1 MIVKVRLYRTPG
13 PVYTR
18 LHRETAAGLEEL
30 KAPALSSRGSVT
42 MRIGMVLNHRIP
54 PPDIRVEKEARTLLD
69 AGHEVHLLLE
79 GSPGGELDEQYKGM
93 SLHRGVTMGP
103 LREKFHR
110 YTFNFTFRDRMW
122 RRAIKDFATSR
133 KVQALHVHD
142 LPFMREAVS
151 VARELGLPVVA
162 DLHENY
168 PAGLQVW
175 YESSFKKRTIYNYR
189 RWSRYER
196 EILEEVDAV
205 IAVVEESKER
215 LVRLGLPADK
225 IYVVPN
231 TASRDRET
239 IPIDREIVERY
250 YGSFVLCYIG
260 GFAPHRGLDTVI
272 KAMPIVKTKVSG
284 VLLLLVGDR
293 NEPYRRYLERLAG
306 ESGCGDVVEMTGWQ
320 PFEKIWSFIEA
331 SDVCLVPHARNP
343 HTDTTIPHKIFQYM
357 SVSKPIVVSDCPPLR
372 RVVEDSGGG
381 VWFRYDDPSDFA
393 ARIFELYESE
403 EGRRRMG
410 EAGRSAFLDRYNWD
424 STSGELRLLYERL
437 ASRTG

>member
-1 MIVKVRLYRTPG
+1 MIEKVRLYRPTG
-13 PVYTR
+13 SVYTG
-18 LHRETAAGLEEL
+18 LHHETAAALEEL
-30 KAPALSSRGSVT
+30 KAPALSPRGSET

-54 PPDIRVEKEARTLLD
+54 PPDIRVEKEAKTLLD

-79 GSPGGELDEQYKGM
+79 GVPGQERMEEYKGM
-93 SLHRGVTMGP
+93 SLLRGVTMGP
-103 LREKFHR
+103 LREKYHR

-122 RRAIKDFATSR
+122 RRAIRDFASSR
-133 KVQALHVHD
+133 NVQALHVHD
-142 LPFMREAVS
+142 LPFMKEAVS

-168 PAGLQVW
+168 PAGLQAW

-225 IYVVPN
+225 IFVVPN
-231 TASRDRET
+231 TASREREA
-239 IPIDREIVERY
+239 IPIDREIVEKYR
-250 YGSFVLCYIG
+250 GSFVLCYIG

-272 KAMPIVKTKVSG
+272 RAMPIVKAKVPE
-284 VLLLLVGDR
+284 VHLLLVGDR
-293 NEPYRRYLERLAG
+293 NEPYRRYLERLTG
-306 ESGCGDVVEMTGWQ
+306 ESGCGDLVEMTGWQ

-357 SVSKPIVVSDCPPLR
+357 SVRKPIVVSDCPPLR
-372 RVVEDSGGG
+372 RVVEDSRGG
-381 VWFRYDDPSDFA
+381 VWFKYDDPADFA
-393 ARIFELYESE
+393 AKVIGLYENGE
-403 EGRRRMG
+403 ERRRMG
-410 EAGRSAFLDRYNWD
+410 EAGRNAFLDRYNWD

>member
-1 MIVKVRLYRTPG
+1 
-13 PVYTR
+13 
-18 LHRETAAGLEEL
+18 
-30 KAPALSSRGSVT
+30 

-54 PPDIRVEKEARTLLD
+54 PPDIRVEKEAKTLLE

-79 GSPGGELDEQYKGM
+79 GSPGQVREEEYKGM
-93 SLHRGVTMGP
+93 SIRRGVTMSP
-103 LREKFHR
+103 LREKYHR
-110 YTFNFTFRDRMW
+110 YTFNFTFRDPMW
-122 RRAIKDFATSR
+122 RRAIAGFASSR

-175 YESSFKKRTIYNYR
+175 YESSFKKRTIYNFG

-196 EILEEVDAV
+196 EILKEVDAI

-225 IYVVPN
+225 IFVVPN
-231 TASRDRET
+231 TASREREA
-239 IPIDREIVERY
+239 IPIDGEIVTRY
-250 YGSFVLCYIG
+250 SGSFTLCYIG

-272 KAMPIVKTKVSG
+272 RAMPTIRERVPHA
-284 VLLLLVGDR
+284 LLLLVGDR

-306 ESGCGDVVEMTGWQ
+306 ESGCGDAVEMTGWQ
-320 PFEKIWSFIEA
+320 PFEKIWSYIEA
-331 SDVCLVPHARNP
+331 SDLCLVPHARNP

-381 VWFRYDDPSDFA
+381 VWFRYDDPADFA
-393 ARIFELYESE
+393 SRIVELYENGDE
-403 EGRRRMG
+403 RRRMG
-410 EAGRSAFLDRYNWD
+410 EAGRNAFIDRYNWD
-424 STSGELRLLYERL
+424 STSGGLEALYERL
-437 ASRTG
+437 APRAG

>member
-1 MIVKVRLYRTPG
+1 
-13 PVYTR
+13 
-18 LHRETAAGLEEL
+18 
-30 KAPALSSRGSVT
+30 

-54 PPDIRVEKEARTLLD
+54 PPDIRVEKEAKTLIS

-79 GSPGGELDEQYKGM
+79 GGSGLAREEQYKGM
-93 SLHRGVTMGP
+93 LLQRGVVMGP
-103 LREKFHR
+103 LREKYHR

-122 RRAIKDFATSR
+122 RRAIRDFASSP
-133 KVQALHVHD
+133 KVDVLHVHD

-151 VARELGLPVVA
+151 VARSLGLPVVA

-175 YESSFKKRTIYNYR
+175 YESSLKKRTIYNYE
-189 RWSRYER
+189 RWARYER
-196 EILEEVDAV
+196 EILNEVDAIIVV
-205 IAVVEESKER
+205 IEESKER

-239 IPIDREIVERY
+239 IPIDGEIVEKYRGY
-250 YGSFVLCYIG
+250 FVLTYIG
-260 GFAPHRGLDTVI
+260 GFAPHRGLDTVVR
-272 KAMPIVKTKVSG
+272 AMPAVKARVPE
-284 VLLLLVGDR
+284 VRLLLVGDR
-293 NEPYRRYLERLAG
+293 NEPYRRYLEKLAV

-357 SVSKPIVVSDCPPLR
+357 SVGKPVVVSDCPPLR
-372 RVVEDSGGG
+372 KVAEDSGGG
-381 VWFRYDDPSDFA
+381 LWFVYDDPADFA
-393 ARIFELYESE
+393 AKIVELYESE
-403 EGRRRMG
+403 EARRRMG

-424 STSGELRLLYERL
+424 KTSGGLLRLYERL
-437 ASRTG
+437 ASRCG

>member
-1 MIVKVRLYRTPG
+1 
-13 PVYTR
+13 
-18 LHRETAAGLEEL
+18 
-30 KAPALSSRGSVT
+30 

-54 PPDIRVEKEARTLLD
+54 PPDIRVEKEAKTLVE

-79 GSPGGELDEQYKGM
+79 RGPGQELEERYGRM
-93 SLHRGVTMGP
+93 SVLRGVTMGP
-103 LREKFHR
+103 LREKYHR
-110 YTFNFTFRDRMW
+110 YTFNFTFRDGLW
-122 RRAIKDFATSR
+122 RRAIARFASSR
-133 KVQALHVHD
+133 QVEALHVHD

-175 YESSFKKRTIYNYR
+175 YESALKKRTIYNLG

-196 EILEEVDAV
+196 EILREVDAI

-215 LVRLGLPADK
+215 LVRLGLPAEK

-231 TASRDRET
+231 TASREREE
-239 IPIDREIVERY
+239 IPIEGEIVERY
-250 YGSFVLCYIG
+250 GGSFTLCYIG

-272 KAMPIVKTKVSG
+272 RAMPAVRGRVPNA
-284 VLLLLVGDR
+284 LLLLVGDR
-293 NEPYRRYLERLAG
+293 NEPYRRYLERLADDA
-306 ESGCGDVVEMTGWQ
+306 GCRDMIEMTGWQ

-331 SDVCLVPHARNP
+331 SDICLVPHARNP

-357 SVSKPIVVSDCPPLR
+357 SARKPVVVSDCPPLR

-381 VWFRYDDPSDFA
+381 AWFRYDDPDDFA
-393 ARIFELYESE
+393 SKVIDLYENE
-403 EGRRRMG
+403 EKRIAMG

-424 STSGELRLLYERL
+424 STSGELKLLYERL
-437 ASRTG
+437 ASRRG

>member
-1 MIVKVRLYRTPG
+1 
-13 PVYTR
+13 
-18 LHRETAAGLEEL
+18 
-30 KAPALSSRGSVT
+30 

-54 PPDIRVEKEARTLLD
+54 PPDIRVDKEAKTLID

-79 GSPGGELDEQYKGM
+79 GEPGQERTEEHKGI
-93 SLHRGVTMGP
+93 SILRGVTMGP
-103 LREKFHR
+103 LREKYHR
-110 YTFNFTFRDRMW
+110 YIFNFTFRDRMW
-122 RRAIKDFATSR
+122 RRAIRDFALSR
-133 KVQALHVHD
+133 KIEVLHVHD
-142 LPFMREAVS
+142 LPFMKEAVS

-175 YESSFKKRTIYNYR
+175 YESAFKKRTIYNYR

-225 IYVVPN
+225 IFVVPN
-231 TASRDRET
+231 TGSREGET

-250 YGSFVLCYIG
+250 RDSFVLCYIG
-260 GFAPHRGLDTVI
+260 GFASHRGLDTVI
-272 KAMPIVKTKVSG
+272 RAMPIIKAKAPE

-293 NEPYRRYLERLAG
+293 NEPYRRYLKRLA
-306 ESGCGDVVEMTGWQ
+306 EEMGCGDAVEMTGLQ

-331 SDVCLVPHARNP
+331 SDICLVPHARNP

-357 SVSKPIVVSDCPPLR
+357 SISKPIIVSDCPPLK

-381 VWFRYDDPSDFA
+381 VLFIYDDPADFA
-393 ARIFELYESE
+393 AKVVELYDSE
-403 EGRRRMG
+403 EKRRIMG
-410 EAGRSAFLDRYNWD
+410 EAGRNAFLDRYNWD
-424 STSGELRLLYERL
+424 STSGELRLLYEQL
-437 ASRTG
+437 ASLHG